1 MSPKSNYHSGDSLL
15 DNKNL
20 VSTAVTPP
28 KRLVKTQNSFEEDL
42 KNFADGTVPQ
52 SLIVAT
58 VIGKFL
64 LIFLSFLKK
73 LLHDHN
79 DAS

>member
-1 MSPKSNYHSGDSLL
+1 MSPKSSYHSGDSLL

-20 VSTAVTPP
+20 VSTAATPP

-58 VIGKFL
+58 VIGKIL
-64 LIFLSFLKK
+64 LWLLFFFK
-73 LLHDHN
+73 LLHGHN